1 MTGANEFNPFQAPS
15 PVQGTCVPSTRL
27 RIKSICI
34 AALLTATG
42 AAQAAITFH
51 TTQESFL
58 AAVGQA
64 GVDTFSELDP
74 FVPFIG
80 PPLLGPLSRNAG
92 PFSYSVTTTTGEL
105 RAGFR
110 SGAIFGG
117 ENQIWLE
124 SFRTQDT
131 LIFSDFPSGVAGL
144 GGNFFNTT
152 FGGGVGAGVFGGV
165 GITASDADGTASV
178 LLRSTS
184 LSTFLG
190 VVSTTGSL
198 SFVSAESLPFF
209 LESPFTPVAV
219 DNLMLA
225 TAIPEPQTYA
235 LMLAGLAGFASVG
248 VMARRRQG

>member
-1 MTGANEFNPFQAPS
+1 
-15 PVQGTCVPSTRL
+15 
-27 RIKSICI
+27 
-34 AALLTATG
+34 
-42 AAQAAITFH
+42 
-51 TTQESFL
+51 
-58 AAVGQA
+58 
-64 GVDTFSELDP
+64 
-74 FVPFIG
+74 
-80 PPLLGPLSRNAG
+80 
-92 PFSYSVTTTTGEL
+92 
-105 RAGFR
+105 
-110 SGAIFGG
+110 
-117 ENQIWLE
+117 
-124 SFRTQDT
+124 
-131 LIFSDFPSGVAGL
+131 
-144 GGNFFNTT
+144 
-152 FGGGVGAGVFGGV
+152 VFGGV